1 MRIIAGKFKSR
12 LVYSP
17 KGVELRP
24 TSDRVKE
31 SLFGILGA
39 FIIDKAVL
47 DLYSG
52 TGNLGLETLSR
63 GAASCVFVDSNV
75 RCVAAIKQNLKE
87 LGINEGVEVVLKD
100 SFKYIKDAAEKGAK
114 FDIIFLDPPY
124 YKDMIKKSLI
134 LLDYYNIITNHS
146 VVIAEHHKRDELP
159 AQEEL
164 TLKGR
169 PSYQLRKGLKNLRL
183 YRQEKYGGT
192 FLSFYK

>member
-17 KGVELRP
+17 KGVELKP

-39 FIIDKAVL
+39 FVVDKAVL

-52 TGNLGLETLSR
+52 TGNLGLEALSR

-75 RCVAAIKQNLKE
+75 RCVAAIKQNLSE
-87 LGINEGVEVVLKD
+87 LGINEGVGVVLKEALR
-100 SFKYIKDAAEKGAK
+100 YIKETAAKGAK

-124 YKDMIKKSLI
+124 YKDMVKKSLL

-146 VVIAEHHKRDELP
+146 VVIAEHHKKDELP
-159 AQEEL
+159 AREE
-164 TLKGR
+164 
-169 PSYQLRKGLKNLRL
+169 LKNLKL

>member
-1 MRIIAGKFKSR
+1 MRIIAGKYKSR
-12 LVYSP
+12 LIHSP

-39 FIIDKAVL
+39 LVVDAAAL

-52 TGNLGLETLSR
+52 TGNLGIETLSR
-63 GAASCVFVDSNV
+63 GAASCVFVDNNAK
-75 RCVAAIKQNLKE
+75 CVEAIKKNLGT
-87 LGINEGVEVVLKD
+87 LGIDSEAEVVFKD
-100 SFKYIKDAAEKGAK
+100 AFKYVKEAHAAGLT

-124 YKDMIKKSLI
+124 YKDMVKKSLL
-134 LLDYYNIITNHS
+134 LLDYYNIITHHS
-146 VVIAEHHKRDELP
+146 IIAAEHYKRDELP

-164 TLKGR
+164 ARLK
-169 PSYQLRKGLKNLRL
+169 LC
-183 YRQEKYGGT
+183 RQERYGGT

>member
-1 MRIIAGKFKSR
+1 MYKSR

-31 SLFGILGA
+31 SLFGILSVSV
-39 FIIDKAVL
+39 IDKAVL

-52 TGNLGLETLSR
+52 TGNLGLEALSR
-63 GAASCVFVDSNV
+63 GAASCVFVESNA
-75 RCVAAIKQNLKE
+75 RCAAAIKQNLKE
-87 LGINEGVEVVLKD
+87 LGINEGVEVALRDV
-100 SFKYIKDAAEKGAK
+100 FKYIKEAAAKGAK

-124 YKDMIKKSLI
+124 YKDMVKKSLL

-146 VVIAEHHKRDELP
+146 IVIAEHHKKDELP

-164 TLKGR
+164 
-169 PSYQLRKGLKNLRL
+169 KNLKL
-183 YRQEKYGGT
+183 FRQEKYGGT

>member
-1 MRIIAGKFKSR
+1 MRIIAGIYKSR
-12 LVYSP
+12 LIYSP

-39 FIIDKAVL
+39 AVIEARAL

-52 TGNLGLETLSR
+52 TGNLGIEALSR
-63 GAASCVFVDSNV
+63 GAASCVFVDSNA
-75 RCVAAIKQNLKE
+75 RCAAAIKQNLKD

-100 SFKYIKDAAEKGAK
+100 SFRYIKETAATGAK

-146 VVIAEHHKRDELP
+146 IVIAEHYKRDELP
-159 AQEEL
+159 EQEEL
-164 TLKGR
+164 
-169 PSYQLRKGLKNLRL
+169 KNLKL
-183 YRQEKYGGT
+183 YRQERYGGT